1 VSAAPAIEVRGLGK
15 RYRIGV
21 REKRPRGKLAA
32 VGHALGAPFQY
43 LRTATRQMQ
52 EHETIWA
59 LKDASFSL
67 GRGEVMA
74 IVGRNGAGKST
85 LLKLL
90 ARITDPSEGEA
101 LIRGRVGALLEVGTG
116 FHPELTGR
124 ENMYLNAA
132 ILGMGREEVDAK
144 LEEIVEFADM
154 AKFVDTRVKYYS
166 SGMRVRLA
174 FAVAAHLEP
183 EILIVDEVLAV
194 GDVGFQKKCLSKMG
208 SVADEGRTVL
218 LVSHNM
224 EAVLSLCPRAMWLEE
239 GRTRA
244 DGNTRQVVRQYID
257 YCLQRAGG
265 TAGLGGEHI
274 HGDGIISFTG
284 LSLQDGE
291 GNPVEGAICGEAL
304 RIVLDYEITEPN
316 PRHLLVWIWVRDYLG
331 RPLLLLENRQA
342 GQLFDPAPRAGRVV
356 VDIPKLG
363 LPPGSYLLDL
373 AGRVGSHSSD
383 KLAGAARLEVAPGD
397 YFRAGQAVT
406 SHGVFLQDHAW
417 ELQEAPAAAGEG

>member
-1 VSAAPAIEVRGLGK
+1 
-15 RYRIGV
+15 
-21 REKRPRGKLAA
+21 
-32 VGHALGAPFQY
+32 
-43 LRTATRQMQ
+43 
-52 EHETIWA
+52 
-59 LKDASFSL
+59 
-67 GRGEVMA
+67 
-74 IVGRNGAGKST
+74 
-85 LLKLL
+85 
-90 ARITDPSEGEA
+90 
-101 LIRGRVGALLEVGTG
+101 
-116 FHPELTGR
+116 
-124 ENMYLNAA
+124 
-132 ILGMGREEVDAK
+132 VDAK
-144 LEEIVEFADM
+144 FEEIVAFADV
-154 AKFVDTRVKYYS
+154 AKFIDTRVKYYS

-274 HGDGIISFTG
+274 QGDGIISFTG
-284 LSLQDGE
+284 LSLQDGQ

-304 RIVLDYEITEPN
+304 RMVLDYEISEPN

-342 GQLFDPAPRAGRVV
+342 GGLFDPAPRKGSIVV
-356 VDIPKLG
+356 HIPKLG
-363 LPPGSYLLDL
+363 LPPGSYFLDL
-373 AGRVGSHSSD
+373 AGRVSSHRSD
-383 KLAGAARLEVAPGD
+383 KLARAARLEVAPGD
-397 YFRAGQAVT
+397 FFRTGRPVDSA
-406 SHGVFLQDHAW
+406 SSFLQDHSW
-417 ELQEAPAAAGEG
+417 ELIDEAPAAAEEG

>member
-1 VSAAPAIEVRGLGK
+1 
-15 RYRIGV
+15 
-21 REKRPRGKLAA
+21 
-32 VGHALGAPFQY
+32 
-43 LRTATRQMQ
+43 
-52 EHETIWA
+52 
-59 LKDASFSL
+59 
-67 GRGEVMA
+67 
-74 IVGRNGAGKST
+74 
-85 LLKLL
+85 
-90 ARITDPSEGEA
+90 
-101 LIRGRVGALLEVGTG
+101 
-116 FHPELTGR
+116 
-124 ENMYLNAA
+124 
-132 ILGMGREEVDAK
+132 MGREEVDAK
-144 LEEIVEFADM
+144 FEEIVEFADM

-257 YCLQRAGG
+257 YCLHRAGG
-265 TAGLGGEHI
+265 GAGLGGEHI

-291 GNPVEGAICGEAL
+291 GNPVEGAICGETL
-304 RIVLDYEITEPN
+304 RMVLDYEIIEPN

-342 GQLFDPAPRAGRVV
+342 GRLFDPAPRTGRVV
-356 VDIPKLG
+356 VNIPKLG

-373 AGRVGSHSSD
+373 AGRVGSRRSD

-397 YFRAGQAVT
+397 YFGSGRAVT
-406 SHGVFLQDHAW
+406 SHGVFLQEHSW